1 MQRQKI
7 PGVSLAIVKNGRP
20 LLVKGYGFS
29 NLEHNVPVKP
39 DTIFQSGSVGKQ
51 FTATAIMLLVED
63 GKIGLDDKISKYLGD
78 VPDAW
83 KSLTIRH
90 LLTHT
95 GGMTDYPDDFDFRR
109 DFTEDE
115 LLKKAKEIPLAFA
128 PGEKWQYSNLGFVT
142 LGIIISKV
150 TGKFYGEFLQERIFL
165 PLGMTTARI
174 ISEADIVPN
183 RAAGYRLVE
192 GKIKNQNW
200 VAPSMNTT
208 ADGSLYLTVLDMIKW
223 NEGLRSGKLLK
234 KSLLDAMWT
243 PATLNNGERRPYGFG
258 WAVRSVNGHRVV
270 EHGGAWQGFK
280 SHIARYLDDGL
291 TIIVFANLAQTDQQR
306 IVKGVAAI
314 VDPDLKPRPISDPN
328 PALSSR
334 TKDILIALLE
344 KRLDL
349 SKFPPEERKALEQTD
364 ERFLAFVRTLGKIST
379 FSLMERSQLPNGVH
393 CRYQIEFPTMTLF
406 LDVTVGTDGKITA
419 FALQPE

>member
-1 MQRQKI
+1 MQRQQI

-29 NLEHNVPVKP
+29 NLEHRVPVKAE
-39 DTIFQSGSVGKQ
+39 TVFQSGSVGKQ
-51 FTATAIMLLVED
+51 FTASAIMMLVED
-63 GKIGLDDKISKYLGD
+63 GKIGLEDNIGKYLGD

-83 KSLTIRH
+83 KSITIRH

-109 DFTEDE
+109 DLTEDE

-150 TGKFYGEFLQERIFL
+150 TRKFYGDFLQERIFK
-165 PLGMTTARI
+165 PLGMTSARI

-208 ADGSLYLTVLDMIKW
+208 ADGSLYLTALDMIKW
-223 NEGLRSGKLLK
+223 DEGLRHGR
-234 KSLLDAMWT
+234 
-243 PATLNNGERRPYGFG
+243 TLAALPRR
-258 WAVRSVNGHRVV
+258 
-270 EHGGAWQGFK
+270 
-280 SHIARYLDDGL
+280 
-291 TIIVFANLAQTDQQR
+291 
-306 IVKGVAAI
+306 
-314 VDPDLKPRPISDPN
+314 
-328 PALSSR
+328 SR
-334 TKDILIALLE
+334 TPGC
-344 KRLDL
+344 
-349 SKFPPEERKALEQTD
+349 KFAATHSQMPSHFVVFGVPSRFWPAIHGKF
-364 ERFLAFVRTLGKIST
+364 RFLTCRNGRAGIPPCRDCPGTPRAAT
-379 FSLMERSQLPNGVH
+379 PLMCGP
-393 CRYQIEFPTMTLF
+393 
-406 LDVTVGTDGKITA
+406 
-419 FALQPE
+419 